1 MTAGQLTIGT
11 KFTCDNTSPQY
22 GHTFYSE
29 VTDIKVTKS
38 GRIKAF
44 LHTKYKSPKGEISE
58 RFNVPFFNGAY
69 GPETIVIDDRHL
81 IN

>member
-1 MTAGQLTIGT
+1 MTAAQLKIGT
-11 KFTCDNTSPQY
+11 KFANDTTGHQY
-22 GHTFYSE
+22 GVIFYNE

-58 RFNVPFFNGAY
+58 RFNVPMFNGAY
-69 GPETIVIDDRHL
+69 SPQTIVIEDRHL